1 MRGAA
6 LRLPRAGLGGRVAGA
21 QSEHRDVR
29 RSRRSRKEDARP
41 SDNEFA
47 LRLGSID
54 DLFWPF
60 DAAPVAERKLN
71 EDVRWALLD
80 DWERV
85 RRRPPRELVIYAP
98 ETDRSRTDPDA
109 IIASIRRSLHSASG
123 RLREIDPLTRHE
135 LVAGR
140 IGIGALFGSI
150 VVSTA
155 LDRTSENVL
164 IEGVS
169 QGILVL
175 GWVALWRPA
184 ARFVGEVV
192 PHLFNRRR
200 YAEFANIDVRIV
212 WTS

>member
-1 MRGAA
+1 MLSDVAS
-6 LRLPRAGLGGRVAGA
+6 PDHRARLGGRVACA
-21 QSEHRDVR
+21 QPEHGNVR
-29 RSRRSRKEDARP
+29 QTRSRREDARP

-54 DLFWPF
+54 DLFWPL

-85 RRRPPRELVIYAP
+85 RKRRPRELVIYAP
-98 ETDRSRTDPDA
+98 ETDRSRTDLDA
-109 IIASIRRSLHSASG
+109 ITASIRRSVHSASG
-123 RLREIDPLTRHE
+123 RLRDIDPLPRHE
-135 LVAGR
+135 KVAGR
-140 IGIGALFGSI
+140 IGIGVLFGSI
-150 VVSTA
+150 VISTA
-155 LDRTSENVL
+155 LDRSSENVL

-184 ARFVGEVV
+184 AYFVGEVV

-200 YAEFANIDVRIV
+200 YAEFADIDVRIV

>member
-1 MRGAA
+1 
-6 LRLPRAGLGGRVAGA
+6 
-21 QSEHRDVR
+21 VR
-29 RSRRSRKEDARP
+29 RSRRGRKEDARP
-41 SDNEFA
+41 SDDEFA

-54 DLFWPF
+54 DLFWPL

-85 RRRPPRELVIYAP
+85 RKRRPRELVIYAP
-98 ETDRSRTDPDA
+98 ETDRSRTDLDA
-109 IIASIRRSLHSASG
+109 ITASIHRSLHAASG
-123 RLREIDPLTRHE
+123 RLREIDPLPRRE
-135 LVAGR
+135 QVAAR
-140 IGIGALFGSI
+140 IGIGVLFGSI

-200 YAEFANIDVRIV
+200 YAEFADIDVRVV